1 MTSLRIKSKQ
11 FFSLQSRGLAK
22 SFEGLNSSLAQ
33 SLVEVFPHKNAC
45 KLLDFSRCL
54 TEANVLKR
62 FWWYL
67 FQMTVFFYFVSLKSQ
82 CRLLAKI
89 VISHLWTSAPYY
101 TTQQPSFIVS
111 KNTSDEV
118 KLLQKS
124 YSGRPRLAAV
134 AYSLKYFGNDL
145 KLVSIKVTIFAIF
158 TILTNRW
165 KIPRSM
171 YLLQKQTAFEFLT
184 KTNW

>member
-1 MTSLRIKSKQ
+1 
-11 FFSLQSRGLAK
+11 
-22 SFEGLNSSLAQ
+22 
-33 SLVEVFPHKNAC
+33 
-45 KLLDFSRCL
+45 
-54 TEANVLKR
+54 
-62 FWWYL
+62 
-67 FQMTVFFYFVSLKSQ
+67 
-82 CRLLAKI
+82 
-89 VISHLWTSAPYY
+89 
-101 TTQQPSFIVS
+101 
-111 KNTSDEV
+111 V

-124 YSGRPRLAAV
+124 YSGRPRLVAV